1 MADIVILLVIWIKI
15 MEELSEY
22 IKFMRRIFL

>member
-22 IKFMRRIFL
+22 IKFMRWIFL